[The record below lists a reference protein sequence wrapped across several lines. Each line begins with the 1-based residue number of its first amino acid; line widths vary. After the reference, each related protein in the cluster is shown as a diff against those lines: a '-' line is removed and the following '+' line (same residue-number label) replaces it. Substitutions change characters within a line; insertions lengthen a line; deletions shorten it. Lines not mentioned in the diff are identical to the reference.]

1 MVVGIVGMGLMGG
14 SLRPP
19 AVKKHEIH
27 RLRRGPV
34 GRIAFQGAF
43 GKRHARA
50 ADRGERAGGRPP
62 DRLRLSARFFCGGKA
77 LAAPFE
83 GGGGGA
89 GFLRRKA
96 QSDGGDARF
105 GGAVP
110 AALFHRRT
118 SHGGAGVLGNRACG
132 SLAVRARQH
141 DIGSRLRLSG
151 KNLPS
156 EGIVFISGIFAR
168 RGDDGGEARRDDRA
182 DFSARARVVRRLCA
196 EPRPRADTSDIR
208 RAVFGI

>member
-1 MVVGIVGMGLMGG
+1 M
-14 SLRPP
+14 
-19 AVKKHEIH
+19 
-27 RLRRGPV
+27 
-34 GRIAFQGAF
+34 
-43 GKRHARA
+43 HAPLTEENA
-50 ADRGERAGGRPP
+50 AGGRPP

-151 KNLPS
+151 KNSHLKGLFLS
-156 EGIVFISGIFAR
+156 LGFSRVVVTTAEKHDA
-168 RGDDGGEARRDDRA
+168 DDRA

-196 EPRPRADTSDIR
+196 EPRRARDTSDIR